1 MGHVGGSE
9 DVRAILMDQ
18 RVVIREELGEPIDDA
33 ALATLSPADREE
45 ITAGAV
51 GWIDVDTVKRY
62 KDAVG
67 ARIGQESL
75 TFQRWIVGRAA
86 ARTVRG
92 IWRMLL
98 AQVWDA
104 ALVKRVPILYQ
115 RTFDRGAMTGAF
127 DAAGKARIV
136 VTGWPGIPEYDVVG
150 LQVGIESILSLT
162 GRKSVSTLTTR
173 TTDGV
178 AYDVRWL

>member
-1 MGHVGGSE
+1 
-9 DVRAILMDQ
+9 
-18 RVVIREELGEPIDDA
+18 
-33 ALATLSPADREE
+33 
-45 ITAGAV
+45 
-51 GWIDVDTVKRY
+51 
-62 KDAVG
+62 
-67 ARIGQESL
+67 
-75 TFQRWIVGRAA
+75 
-86 ARTVRG
+86 
-92 IWRMLL
+92 MLL